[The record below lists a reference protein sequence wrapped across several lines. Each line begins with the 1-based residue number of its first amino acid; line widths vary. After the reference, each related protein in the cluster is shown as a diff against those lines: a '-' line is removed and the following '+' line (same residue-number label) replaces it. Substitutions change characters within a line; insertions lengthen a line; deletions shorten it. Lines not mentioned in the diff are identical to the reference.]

1 MDVPAELIVR
11 IGRRDRASVGFRYG
25 RLLAVAA
32 LLCRGVGSVISP
44 GTATQRRGY
53 NISEAMVR
61 VVSCCCSRLALSR
74 RWPCILPGTATQ
86 RRGYNISEAMV
97 GL

>member
-11 IGRRDRASVGFRYG
+11 IRRRDRASVGFRCG
-25 RLLAVAA
+25 RLPAVAA

-61 VVSCCCSRLALSR
+61 VASCCCSRLALSR
-74 RWPCILPGTATQ
+74 RDLLSRLARRHSAVATTSAK
-86 RRGYNISEAMV
+86 RWLV
-97 GL
+97 